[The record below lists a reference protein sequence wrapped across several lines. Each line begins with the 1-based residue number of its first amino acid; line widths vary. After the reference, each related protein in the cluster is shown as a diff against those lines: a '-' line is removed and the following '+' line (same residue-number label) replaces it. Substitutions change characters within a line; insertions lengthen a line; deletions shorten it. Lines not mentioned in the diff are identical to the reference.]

1 MKQTR
6 TPCLFLFQ
14 KNTCLQLNVIKD
26 RDERNKIYIFGEVLS
41 KFNNKSV
48 LLDSEQK
55 AYVYLIINVI
65 CRKYEV
71 G

>member
-1 MKQTR
+1 
-6 TPCLFLFQ
+6 
-14 KNTCLQLNVIKD
+14 VIKD

-55 AYVYLIINVI
+55 AYMYLIINVI